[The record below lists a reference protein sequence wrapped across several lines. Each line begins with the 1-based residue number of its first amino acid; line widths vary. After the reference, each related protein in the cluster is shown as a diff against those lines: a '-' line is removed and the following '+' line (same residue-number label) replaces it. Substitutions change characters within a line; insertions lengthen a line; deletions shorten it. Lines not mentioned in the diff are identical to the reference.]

1 LDLFPQARHI
11 ATIRRNSQFLAR
23 SWGIIGAA
31 VMAESTDQQT
41 KRAHSLLEI
50 AKEFLRLGFVAFG
63 GPAAHIAM
71 MDERFVRRL
80 AWVPGE
86 QFLDLVGAVN
96 LLPGPSSTE
105 LAIYLGQIAGGLP
118 GLLVAGAC
126 FILPAAILV
135 VGFAWA
141 YMQFG
146 ALPQVAGLLF
156 GIKPVVVALIAQAIW
171 NLGKTALK
179 STSLAA
185 LAVLVVALAALGLP
199 VLLLLIAAGVLW
211 MVVRQGQTLAKTRTG
226 VTAFLS
232 TGAAGSGVAVGVIPA
247 FLYFLKVGAVLFGSG
262 YVLLAVLRAD
272 LVVRLHWLTDAQLL
286 DAIAVSQA
294 TPGPFFTV
302 ATFVGYLLG
311 GSKGAALATLGM
323 FLPAFVYVAATA
335 GFLPKLRKSPVAS
348 AFLDGVNASAVAL
361 MACVGWQFTRA
372 ALVNIPAIVLAV
384 VSALLVFRYKVNSA
398 WLVPGGAIAGILI
411 RAFGL

>member
-1 LDLFPQARHI
+1 
-11 ATIRRNSQFLAR
+11 
-23 SWGIIGAA
+23 
-31 VMAESTDQQT
+31 MAESADQQT

-63 GPAAHIAM
+63 GPPAHIAM

-80 AWVPGE
+80 AWVTGE

-105 LAIYLGQIAGGLP
+105 LASYLGQIAGGLP

-146 ALPQVAGLLF
+146 AVPQVAGLLF

-179 STSLAA
+179 SASLAA
-185 LAVLVVALAALGLP
+185 LAVLVVALAALGFP
-199 VLLLLIAAGVLW
+199 VLLLLIGAGVLW
-211 MVVRQGQTLAKTRTG
+211 MVVRQGQTLAKTNTG

-232 TGAAGSGVAVGVIPA
+232 TGAAGSGVAVGVIPT

-272 LVVRLHWLTDAQLL
+272 LVVRLHWLTDGQLL

-302 ATFVGYLLG
+302 ATFIGYLLG
-311 GSKGAALATLGM
+311 GWKGAALTTLGM

-335 GFLPKLRKSPVAS
+335 GFVPKLRRSAVAS

-361 MACVGWQFTRA
+361 MAFVGWQFTRA
-372 ALVNIPAIVLAV
+372 ALVNIPAMVLAV
-384 VSALLVFRYKVNSA
+384 VSALLVFRYKVNSP
-398 WLVPGGAIAGILI
+398 WLVLGGAIAGIVLQVF
-411 RAFGL
+411 RAN